1 MTHHSK
7 IKFQN
12 NNNNNSDRWFRDH
25 AWHLEAGFE
34 RQQSLQL
41 HVMSPRCYEPHQVLQ
56 SDLSTLSPSV
66 THHNCTNNHHY
77 SHLQFLIMAALHS
90 RSDIIFLPCGFFFFL
105 SFFFFFLAYLRG
117 RSGCLPYFYT
127 WCGLSANLECRSEMC
142 CTRFAGNTGRKNDAK
157 NHHLGTIAQL
167 CRAISS
173 QLRHVSTIGKNLLNS
188 NSDTCPH
195 NMVNFGPLTAEIC
208 WRVWGTPANF
218 NGFRVLAPLLHGTL
232 VVGVSQTL
240 WR

>member
-142 CTRFAGNTGRKNDAK
+142 YTRGSLKIQDAK
-157 NHHLGTIAQL
+157 NRHLGTITQL

-173 QLRHVSTIGKNLLNS
+173 QLRHVSTIVKKLLNS
-188 NSDTCPH
+188 NTSSTCLD
-195 NMVNFGPLTAEIC
+195 NMVNVGPLTAEIGSG
-208 WRVWGTPANF
+208 VWDTPTNF
-218 NGFRVLAPLLHGTL
+218 NRFCVLAALLHGI
-232 VVGVSQTL
+232 
-240 WR
+240 